1 MVPDDTSQR
10 GLDYTCDND
19 LDRSDLS
26 PSMQLALNYHA
37 TRSELL
43 RVHSSVMTY
52 EVRKK
57 EGTYVWLCTNP
68 LTTRGSSHRS
78 GSQNVP
84 AESEK
89 GIHRRLPDDD
99 L

>member
-57 EGTYVWLCTNP
+57 
-68 LTTRGSSHRS
+68 RGNICLAMHKS
-78 GSQNVP
+78 V
-84 AESEK
+84 
-89 GIHRRLPDDD
+89 DDPRVQP
-99 L
+99 